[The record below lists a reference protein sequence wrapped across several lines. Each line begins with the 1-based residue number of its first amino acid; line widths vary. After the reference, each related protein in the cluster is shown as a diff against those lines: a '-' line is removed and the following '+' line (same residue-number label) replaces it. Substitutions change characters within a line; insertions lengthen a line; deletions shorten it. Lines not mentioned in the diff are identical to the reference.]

1 MWNSVN
7 TLPIRFLLGHN
18 QFLFILKPECFLS
31 LCAYSS
37 LLRPKL
43 ITQLFSQ
50 NDNVYVKDF
59 LFEMQTSYAYT
70 YTSHHDLSII
80 IVLNQF
86 V

>member
-1 MWNSVN
+1 MWNPVN

-37 LLRPKL
+37 LLYPKP

-50 NDNVYVKDF
+50 NANVYVKDF
-59 LFEMQTSYAYT
+59 LFEMQTQHAYT
-70 YTSHHDLSII
+70 YASHYDLSTAIPSI
-80 IVLNQF
+80 
-86 V
+86 